1 MDLLNQSAK
10 EPFGHINLPPFY
22 LLPWTPSSTTIR
34 PGAILVR
41 HHSKVHLIWDKK
53 MQKGWICKMK
63 YPIYLEHF
71 FLKNVM
77 PFFLCFFVVFFPSTW
92 LTLFIYLAKQS
103 TCVLQPSSL
112 PAVGCVFV
120 SSGPVTPFTVKWWEW
135 SQNSAQLSSSTPQP
149 WPAHG
154 RLGGQNCC
162 VFWNRNLGGR
172 GFNWKGYHSMFIL
185 FVRAYT
191 CWYLYGLAI

>member
-1 MDLLNQSAK
+1 MIPSNDIDKHPQNPNQLFDFEISKISRTKVKSIKISRLGVCKISSKYSSKSTGRKVVDLLKQSAK

-71 FLKNVM
+71 FLKECHVVFCC
-77 PFFLCFFVVFFPSTW
+77 FFLYVFHPLDW
-92 LTLFIYLAKQS
+92 LFI
-103 TCVLQPSSL
+103 
-112 PAVGCVFV
+112 
-120 SSGPVTPFTVKWWEW
+120 W
-135 SQNSAQLSSSTPQP
+135 
-149 WPAHG
+149 
-154 RLGGQNCC
+154 
-162 VFWNRNLGGR
+162 
-172 GFNWKGYHSMFIL
+172 
-185 FVRAYT
+185 
-191 CWYLYGLAI
+191 